1 MCSLVKK
8 IKSSPDALFGK
19 GVSAE
24 EIAKAEEKLQLKFAK
39 EYCDYLSAFTVVAI
53 DGRELTG
60 LSNSKRVN
68 VVAVTESQRKLNQDA
83 PANLYVVEEANIDG
97 IVVWQN
103 ESGMV
108 YQTAPGAKMIKVAD
122 SLESYLKL

>member
-1 MCSLVKK
+1 MSSLVKK
-8 IKSSPDALFGK
+8 IKSSPNALFGK

-68 VVAVTESQRKLNQDA
+68 VVAVTESQRRLNQNA
-83 PANLYVVEEANIDG
+83 PADLYVVEEANIDG

>member
-1 MCSLVKK
+1 MSSLVKK